1 MGGCHGLGRRC
12 RALLRDADTA
22 YRMLGF
28 AELLADPDLSLT
40 AKTRL
45 EYARIVQASGQRLER
60 AICEMVERVAAEQG
74 ENAEP

>member
-1 MGGCHGLGRRC
+1 MDSAGDVARC
-12 RALLRDADTA
+12 FEMRTQLTA
-22 YRMLGF
+22 ILGF

-45 EYARIVQASGQRLER
+45 EYARIVQASGQRLEQ
-60 AICEMVERVAAEQG
+60 AICELVERVAAEQG